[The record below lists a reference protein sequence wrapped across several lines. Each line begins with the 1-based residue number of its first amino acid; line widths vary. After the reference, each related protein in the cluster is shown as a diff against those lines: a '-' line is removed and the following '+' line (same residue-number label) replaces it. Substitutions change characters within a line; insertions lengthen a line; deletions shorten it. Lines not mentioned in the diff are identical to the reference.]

1 MIFFKHR
8 DFPFLF
14 KQSTSLSALQRFCG
28 AHHNFKT
35 LRKAENLSDCRD
47 NLQENTRA
55 PGTLNTLHRVFS
67 CNFHVNTAQNS
78 PDMQEKFNLVQHVH
92 AQNGN
97 IFPQR
102 VPLFIRIHY
111 SSHSSLVR
119 RRTTWKMWFFTSSS
133 FFFSVILL
141 FLFSTV
147 TFCCLGAAGVKL
159 LNFCCFPSELYSA
172 GEKLVSRSP
181 HQHIGSGCR
190 QRLSC
195 RRDSFQILW
204 CVSQI
209 VACLLVKRF

>member
-1 MIFFKHR
+1 MLILHKIHLTCRKSSTLFSMSMHKMETYFPSVSHYLFGSITAVIHHWSGGERHEKC
-8 DFPFLF
+8 DF
-14 KQSTSLSALQRFCG
+14 SLL
-28 AHHNFKT
+28 
-35 LRKAENLSDCRD
+35 LL
-47 NLQENTRA
+47 
-55 PGTLNTLHRVFS
+55 
-67 CNFHVNTAQNS
+67 
-78 PDMQEKFNLVQHVH
+78 
-92 AQNGN
+92 
-97 IFPQR
+97 
-102 VPLFIRIHY
+102 
-111 SSHSSLVR
+111 
-119 RRTTWKMWFFTSSS
+119 

-209 VACLLVKRF
+209 VACLLVRRF